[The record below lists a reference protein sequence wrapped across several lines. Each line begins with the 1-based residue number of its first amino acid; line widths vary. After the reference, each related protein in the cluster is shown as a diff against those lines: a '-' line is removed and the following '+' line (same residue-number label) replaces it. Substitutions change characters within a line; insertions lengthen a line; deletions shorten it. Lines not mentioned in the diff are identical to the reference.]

1 MISEELL
8 SEILNTKVLCFKY
21 IKDDDR
27 KFRKEVFLIADNEGI
42 YDLSPE
48 ELAYKGKQWAFKQ
61 GYLIGCNCRLGITI
75 TNIDTHDNIK
85 WFEVNFDEFIEYEI
99 KACQWILDNKS
110 L

>member
-48 ELAYKGKQWAFKQ
+48 ELAYKGKQWAYNK
-61 GYLIGCNCRLGITI
+61 GYDIASSGVFSKVYLANGFGIF
-75 TNIDTHDNIK
+75 DN
-85 WFEVNFDEFIEYEI
+85 EI
-99 KACQWILDNKS
+99 KILSSNSEFEAIFRACQWILDNK
-110 L
+110 